1 MNKLSPTF
9 LFFCFLIGAVG
20 IIILKQHHVN
30 QFFVTAFPVAIMLV
44 YAVTYGSKPQ
54 SLRGKAG
61 DNLYYLGFLY
71 TLVSLGVS
79 LFEFSLIDES
89 IGKITQIITNFGI
102 SIASTIFGIFFRV
115 FFNQS
120 EEGEAQKEKVSNFGN
135 AVSDLGNA
143 VSDLRERISTLKGEL
158 GEFSNFRTELAQIL
172 RESRDRQEKAISQFE
187 ASVTHFTKTVEESRE
202 QLQVNLDSFV
212 NTVSDLNAQVSNLDS
227 ALKASSDAVSASVGA
242 IQAVSESVAASDL
255 VDKINHLQVP
265 EDLLEQLLRP
275 SIQSLEIG
283 AEQISKAGENLAN
296 RLNNVQIPK
305 EILSPETSMNKQELH
320 ASSSHFRAWLA
331 RFGAWLARQDGKS

>member
-1 MNKLSPTF
+1 MKKLNSTF
-9 LFFCFLIGAVG
+9 LFWCFLIGAVG
-20 IIILKQHHVN
+20 IIILKQLHVN
-30 QFFVTAFPVAIMLV
+30 QLFVTAFPVAIMLV
-44 YAVTYGSKPQ
+44 YAVRSASKPQ
-54 SLRGKAG
+54 YLRGRVG

-120 EEGEAQKEKVSNFGN
+120 EEGEAPKEAVSNFGN
-135 AVSDLGNA
+135 AVSDLRKG
-143 VSDLRERISTLKGEL
+143 ISTLNGEL
-158 GEFSNFRTELAQIL
+158 REFSNFRTELEQIL
-172 RESRDRQEKAISQFE
+172 RESADRQKKAISQFE
-187 ASVTHFTKTVEESRE
+187 VSVTHFTKTVEESRD

-242 IQAVSESVAASDL
+242 IQAISESVAASDL

-305 EILSPETSMNKQELH
+305 EILSPETSMNKQEPH